1 MIGASSK
8 AQLHEH
14 IELLPHSYQTLIGE
28 RGLALSG
35 GQRQRLN
42 ISRSIILNS
51 KILILDDSTSAID
64 ASTEKKIRECLME
77 DASDRI
83 TIIISH
89 RLASLMHANEIIYL
103 EEGKISEQGSHQELV
118 RQGGHYARLYQL
130 QTTY

>member
-1 MIGASSK
+1 
-8 AQLHEH
+8 
-14 IELLPHSYQTLIGE
+14 
-28 RGLALSG
+28 
-35 GQRQRLN
+35 
-42 ISRSIILNS
+42 
-51 KILILDDSTSAID
+51 
-64 ASTEKKIRECLME
+64 ME
-77 DASDRI
+77 GASDRI